1 MPGPATQRNSLTG
14 MQGQQVQLVRDRLR
28 LWINHNVHITRTQP
42 APMTKEPERKA
53 ARKLEPIYQH
63 VATFRKQLFDTLFSG
78 SAVRHIDEVAQ
89 RAALEIR
96 ALYSLSPRSWLFRH
110 LGFNQNRK

>member
-63 VATFRKQLFDTLFSG
+63 VATFRKQLFDTLKRGHVLVNGF
-78 SAVRHIDEVAQ
+78 E
-89 RAALEIR
+89 
-96 ALYSLSPRSWLFRH
+96 LSSRLPARGHVSKYRTTVFETWPR
-110 LGFNQNRK
+110 